1 MFKNGKELPLT
12 DKPDRAN
19 FDSFPVLSPG
29 GNAISWSG
37 GTVTKVEIVP
47 HWRRL

>member
-1 MFKNGKELPLT
+1 MQLVYTGATAKS
-12 DKPDRAN
+12 DRAYL
-19 FDSFPVLSPG
+19 DSFPVLSPG
-29 GNAISWSG
+29 EIAIRWSG